1 MKWLNFYLN
10 SFSSCFYLSNTF
22 SPEVKR
28 TEALTLAVL
37 TVLVAR
43 SDRVYAV
50 AGGAVRR
57 VAVGLG
63 GGQAVSGLDRL
74 RALAAAGWDGVG
86 GLQAAVQ
93 GGDGELM
100 LGLRGHSARVAE
112 DAHHL
117 VGRKESGSAKRYGN
131 HFIIK
136 EINRFSDSLLV
147 TACHMKFNTSSFIG
161 VKHLHNNPFPAS
173 QGSIY

>member
-1 MKWLNFYLN
+1 MRQK
-10 SFSSCFYLSNTF
+10 SNTF

-28 TEALTLAVL
+28 REALTLAVL
-37 TVLVAR
+37 TVLVAC

-63 GGQAVSGLDRL
+63 GGQAVRGLDRL

-100 LGLRGHSARVAE
+100 LGLRGNGTRVAE

-117 VGRKESGSAKRYGN
+117 VGRKELESGSAKRYGN
-131 HFIIK
+131 HFIGSK
-136 EINRFSDSLLV
+136 SVSRFIV
-147 TACHMKFNTSSFIG
+147 GHTQSSRP
-161 VKHLHNNPFPAS
+161 HPW
-173 QGSIY
+173 